1 VLADYPGKRYLDWQL
16 DDPAGQN
23 VDAVRPIIEEIDGR
37 VQGLL
42 AELLATSAS
51 SERRSG
57 APPRIGRVCGPADRP
72 TVQRHERR
80 AKP

>member
-1 VLADYPGKRYLDWQL
+1 MTARFEGVRPVTVLADYPGKRYLDWQL

-51 SERRSG
+51 S
-57 APPRIGRVCGPADRP
+57 
-72 TVQRHERR
+72 
-80 AKP
+80 